1 MTRFKDIDSYIV
13 HHGNKIS
20 LDMTIKPV
28 NLILERMNMME
39 NKTTYQTLGYILIV
53 YLYYKSGYIIFPCH
67 WIVMEAKSRTWGI
80 DYSMFVMG
88 SKDIHQ
94 CIISQSTKKILSNYK
109 KETHSTRTKNWLGK
123 LVLLDVKGTRYW
135 DKRGIFTNA
144 NRESTNNDLPV
155 NSGW

>member
-53 YLYYKSGYIIFPCH
+53 YLYYKSGYIIF
-67 WIVMEAKSRTWGI
+67 
-80 DYSMFVMG
+80 
-88 SKDIHQ
+88 
-94 CIISQSTKKILSNYK
+94 
-109 KETHSTRTKNWLGK
+109 LGH
-123 LVLLDVKGTRYW
+123 
-135 DKRGIFTNA
+135 
-144 NRESTNNDLPV
+144 
-155 NSGW
+155 